1 MPNNETG
8 YYPPVGFYFKVNVI
22 GIKGKHEGSF
32 QEVSGLNAKLGV
44 EEIKEGGENRFIHRL
59 PTPPKYE
66 NLILK
71 RGMLLGSPLVEWVRK
86 GLEQFIFSPKT
97 VLINLLDEKASPL
110 ASWKIINAYPAAM
123 KISEFK
129 AQESIIAFE
138 TFELSFDYFM
148 KVN

>member
-1 MPNNETG
+1 MASLESG
-8 YYPPVGFYFKVNVI
+8 YYPPVSFHFKVNVV
-22 GIKGKHEGSF
+22 GIQGKNEGSF
-32 QEVSGLNAKLGV
+32 QEVSGLNVKLGV

-66 NLILK
+66 NIILK
-71 RGMLLGSPLVEWVRK
+71 RGILLGSPLVDWVQK
-86 GLEQFIFSPKT
+86 AVEQFTFSPKI
-97 VLINLLDEKASPL
+97 VMINLMDEKASPL
-110 ASWKIINAYPAAM
+110 ASWKIVNAYPVAM

-129 AQESIIAFE
+129 AQESAIAFE